1 MLAKNHGVGL
11 TGIHLHFYRGF
22 TIYFSFYY
30 FDSPCCE
37 FCRGGLNAGLTLRL
51 AIRGHLRAT
60 NGAAFHGLFHSCT
73 CTLLRLHLRNLLFN
87 YGLHAGDIAH
97 SQRSGIDAAR
107 LKACF

>member
-1 MLAKNHGVGL
+1 MVRINSYLHGRFAVYFGF
-11 TGIHLHFYRGF
+11 HHFH
-22 TIYFSFYY
+22 SF
-30 FDSPCCE
+30 CCE

-60 NGAAFHGLFHSCT
+60 NGAAFHGLFHRCT
-73 CTLLRLHLRNLLFN
+73 GILLRLHLRNLLFN